1 MELNILEAITQTNVH
16 KDLTLWGDK
25 LLNWALT
32 SGIQIIIIFAIAW
45 LLKMIAKRSIRR
57 IVKTA
62 VTLDKHHVM
71 EDGEIKRMNT
81 LIRIFSWTMNTIIVV
96 IAAMMVMQEF
106 GVKIAPILGTAGIV
120 GVAIGF
126 GGQYLVKDL
135 ITGFFII
142 FENQYRIGDV
152 VNIEGI
158 GGTVEDISLRV
169 TTLRDMNGTVHYIPH
184 GEVKKVSNSSK
195 QFAKVNINVGIGYE
209 ANIDYVREVINKI
222 GNDLAAEPAWKDLIN
237 VAPQFLRVDS
247 LDESSVSV
255 KIVGETKPLKQWEV
269 SGELRKRIK
278 EGFEKAGIS
287 IPYPQ
292 QVVHHIGT
300 GILPDTEV

>member
-1 MELNILEAITQTNVH
+1 MELNILEAINQANVH
-16 KDLTLWGDK
+16 KDLTLWSDK
-25 LLNWALT
+25 LIDWALT
-32 SGIQIIIIFAIAW
+32 SGLQIVFIVAIAW
-45 LLKMIAKRSIRR
+45 LLKIIAKRSIRR

-81 LIRIFSWTMNTIIVV
+81 LVRIFSWTMNTIIVV

-106 GVKIAPILGTAGIV
+106 GVKIAPLLGTAGIV

-152 VNIEGI
+152 VTIEGI

-184 GEVKKVSNSSK
+184 GEVKKVSNSAK
-195 QFAKVNINVGIGYE
+195 QYGKVNLNVSVAYE
-209 ANIDYVREVINKI
+209 ANIDYVREVINQI
-222 GNDLAAEPAWKDLIN
+222 GNDLATDPAWKDLIN
-237 VAPQFLRVDS
+237 TAPQFLRVDS
-247 LDESSVSV
+247 LDESAVSI
-255 KIVGETKPLKQWEV
+255 KIVGETKPLKQWDV
-269 SGELRKRIK
+269 AGELRKRIK
-278 EGFEKAGIS
+278 EGFDKAGIS

-292 QVVHHIGT
+292 QVVHHIGNT
-300 GILPDTEV
+300 ILPDTEV